1 MKYKFSRKTKSRKEV
16 IKNPLDEENQ
26 IRRKKK
32 KRIRAK
38 GNEMNLNLSHLKN
51 KTNGERNNLMKT
63 MRKLRK
69 SRRKHLNKNRETNK
83 SEKLKKAQQKT
94 NVKLAN
100 KMESQTVK

>member
-1 MKYKFSRKTKSRKEV
+1 
-16 IKNPLDEENQ
+16 
-26 IRRKKK
+26 
-32 KRIRAK
+32 
-38 GNEMNLNLSHLKN
+38 
-51 KTNGERNNLMKT
+51 MKT